1 MWVHGKIFNVHVL
14 VKIVCVLSFF
24 LGIEKN
30 YLHTQY
36 AYTSML
42 ANEWSMI

>member
-24 LGIEKN
+24 LGIDKN
-30 YLHTQY
+30 YLHTPLHNMHTHQC
-36 AYTSML
+36 
-42 ANEWSMI
+42 